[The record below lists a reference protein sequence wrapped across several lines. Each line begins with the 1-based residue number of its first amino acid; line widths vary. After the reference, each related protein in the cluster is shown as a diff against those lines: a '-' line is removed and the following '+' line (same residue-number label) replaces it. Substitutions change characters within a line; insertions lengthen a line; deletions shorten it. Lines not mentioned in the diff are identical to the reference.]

1 MGRRAGRRRPTRAE
15 KIRRNERPTSNVQ
28 RPMLNKKNKD
38 EKQRRA
44 VSPEALEIGRAYAE
58 AMGWSLE
65 RVLPHAAG
73 AEG

>member
-1 MGRRAGRRRPTRAE
+1 
-15 KIRRNERPTSNVQ
+15 
-28 RPMLNKKNKD
+28 MLNKKNKD